1 MIKNAEGRP
10 ALAPANGSDVKS
22 IARNGL
28 LMNPS
33 VREAASKVSA
43 SADEVRVQRAAF
55 FPSLGLSGGG
65 GIGSAGS
72 GSPAVGLAGSQLIY
86 DGGNS
91 RRAVQVADFDLQIS
105 YLTFQKAV
113 DDALLEILKAY
124 DSAQTKS
131 ELLAVYRKQL
141 IALRELET
149 LIASRTE
156 GGAVSTSDLLEAR
169 KRVQSAA
176 FLVTDA
182 ELALGEAR
190 DRLVLLTGQSRYGRI
205 KLASMSCVAK
215 GETDSLRISQ
225 MEVARGKIA
234 LEKAEAAALTP
245 RVLLKPVVGGE
256 IGINKLPVGLNLDV
270 QSDILQGGALTAK
283 ANIARNQL
291 GAAEAKV
298 GIVKLEDSVT
308 ERGFRR
314 ILAAGDQKTTMLGKQ
329 IELLSQTRK
338 LYRSQYFDMGTRR
351 ISELL
356 DNEEEYYTRQAELAA
371 LRSDLATARINCAI
385 RSRVLRRQLDLE
397 GNVVYGFPLAPDLI

>member
-1 MIKNAEGRP
+1 M
-10 ALAPANGSDVKS
+10 
-22 IARNGL
+22 
-28 LMNPS
+28 
-33 VREAASKVSA
+33 
-43 SADEVRVQRAAF
+43 
-55 FPSLGLSGGG
+55 
-65 GIGSAGS
+65 
-72 GSPAVGLAGSQLIY
+72 
-86 DGGNS
+86 
-91 RRAVQVADFDLQIS
+91 
-105 YLTFQKAV
+105 
-113 DDALLEILKAY
+113 
-124 DSAQTKS
+124 
-131 ELLAVYRKQL
+131 
-141 IALRELET
+141 RELET

>member
-1 MIKNAEGRP
+1 M
-10 ALAPANGSDVKS
+10 
-22 IARNGL
+22 
-28 LMNPS
+28 
-33 VREAASKVSA
+33 
-43 SADEVRVQRAAF
+43 
-55 FPSLGLSGGG
+55 
-65 GIGSAGS
+65 
-72 GSPAVGLAGSQLIY
+72 
-86 DGGNS
+86 
-91 RRAVQVADFDLQIS
+91 
-105 YLTFQKAV
+105 
-113 DDALLEILKAY
+113 
-124 DSAQTKS
+124 
-131 ELLAVYRKQL
+131 
-141 IALRELET
+141 
-149 LIASRTE
+149 
-156 GGAVSTSDLLEAR
+156 
-169 KRVQSAA
+169 
-176 FLVTDA
+176 
-182 ELALGEAR
+182 
-190 DRLVLLTGQSRYGRI
+190 
-205 KLASMSCVAK
+205 
-215 GETDSLRISQ
+215 
-225 MEVARGKIA
+225 
-234 LEKAEAAALTP
+234 
-245 RVLLKPVVGGE
+245 LLKPVVGGE